1 MTTPQTALS
10 TSAQAYRE
18 KIFTLLGDR
27 NPLDV
32 LARTSTELAAIV
44 AQHPAPFLR
53 FRPFEGKWTPNE
65 IIGHLTDSEWV
76 YGYRLRLI
84 LSEDNPTILGTTQE
98 SWVAAL
104 RHNERE
110 PAELVETF
118 RVLRDLN
125 LAVWKR
131 TTASDLDRAGQHNER
146 GPESLDQMLRLLA
159 GHDLPPE
166 RLPGGLVHDALV
178 ARDRALAY
186 GVEEEAVSFAG
197 GRDVVGDREAV

>member
-10 TSAQAYRE
+10 TSGQAYRE
-18 KIFTLLGDR
+18 KIFTFLGDR
-27 NPLDV
+27 SPLDV
-32 LARTSTELAAIV
+32 LAQTSTALAAIV
-44 AQHPAPFLR
+44 APHPASLLR
-53 FRPFEGKWTPNE
+53 SRPFEGKWTPNE

-84 LSEDNPTILGTTQE
+84 LSEDNPAILGTTQD

-110 PAELVETF
+110 PAELVDTF
-118 RVLRDLN
+118 RALRDLN

-146 GPESLDQMLRLLA
+146 GPESLSAMLRLLA
-159 GHDLPPE
+159 GHDLSHLDQIT
-166 RLPGGLVHDALV
+166 RYIQALKT
-178 ARDRALAY
+178 R
-186 GVEEEAVSFAG
+186 ENAG
-197 GRDVVGDREAV
+197 